1 MAAVWRLP
9 VVFFCENNQVG
20 LSTDIMDVMASDEMG
35 KVLPRAQGY
44 GDALPSD
51 RRLLLRRSTDG
62 SGQRRDGHEERGP
75 RPASL
80 VVVHSPLSTSPL
92 RPPSPPC
99 CCSW

>member
-44 GDALPSD
+44 GDALPTD

-62 SGQRRDGHEERGP
+62 SG
-75 RPASL
+75 
-80 VVVHSPLSTSPL
+80 
-92 RPPSPPC
+92 
-99 CCSW
+99 

>member
-1 MAAVWRLP
+1 MP
-9 VVFFCENNQVG
+9 QVG

-62 SGQRRDGHEERGP
+62 SG
-75 RPASL
+75 
-80 VVVHSPLSTSPL
+80 
-92 RPPSPPC
+92 
-99 CCSW
+99 